1 MQFASKAEAS
11 DPLVCAVLA
20 AQVAELRGRIDAGA
34 TVELLWQTSDVLSRL
49 SRLVLEFA
57 KRCSD
62 SDPDLN
68 EECNAAVAA
77 EAEISRSLESLA
89 FTQAQRNDFTC
100 QTVDCVVTA
109 LERMAVADVPAGG
122 RLSPN
127 DLAALYVSEEQRQVH
142 DAATRQFAISTSSG
156 QTVSESRSQEE
167 PGE

>member
-1 MQFASKAEAS
+1 MQLSTEAN
-11 DPLVCAVLA
+11 DNLVCAVLA
-20 AQVAELRGRIDAGA
+20 AQVAELRDRIDTGA

-49 SRLVLEFA
+49 SSLVLEFA

-62 SDPDLN
+62 SDPNLN

-109 LERMAVADVPAGG
+109 LERLAVADMTVGT

-127 DLAALYVSEEQRQVH
+127 DLAALYVSEEQRLVH
-142 DAATRQFAISTSSG
+142 DAATRQFAIVAG
-156 QTVSESRSQEE
+156 QNGTENRGREG